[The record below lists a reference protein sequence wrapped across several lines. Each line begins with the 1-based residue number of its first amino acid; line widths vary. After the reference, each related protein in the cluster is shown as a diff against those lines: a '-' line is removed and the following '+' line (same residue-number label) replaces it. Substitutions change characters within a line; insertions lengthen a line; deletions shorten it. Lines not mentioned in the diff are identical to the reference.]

1 MNNTGFG
8 GNTGFGSNNTGF
20 GGGNTSFGNTNTGF
34 GFNNGNTQ
42 QTAGLCAGGFNQV
55 TEYVRA
61 TPSGHFDTLNGSVAA
76 LESKLQAKCP
86 YYGKS
91 EGWDAPRFWSPQQG
105 VVEKKEKEEEEKGE
119 VWQGAHGA
127 VDKMV
132 GVMVEWQGCS
142 QPVSVNARATVKEL
156 KQVVQKTFGLTEA
169 ISLLHGDRALTD
181 SECVGFLFRDLPYVT
196 AVLGETP
203 APEPRECY
211 RAQVPS
217 LTDPSYILTPSIESL
232 KGLLNSEL
240 ACVKDVVIEKPGV
253 GKIAWLEGVDLR
265 GVNLSDVVE
274 ITTDEHGAS
283 SIAVSAEVVSEE

>member
-1 MNNTGFG
+1 M
-8 GNTGFGSNNTGF
+8 
-20 GGGNTSFGNTNTGF
+20 
-34 GFNNGNTQ
+34 
-42 QTAGLCAGGFNQV
+42 

-61 TPSGHFDTLNGSVAA
+61 TPSGHFDTLNGSVTA
-76 LESKLQAKCP
+76 LEGKLQAKCP

-91 EGWDAPRFWSPQQG
+91 EGWDAPRFWSPREV
-105 VVEKKEKEEEEKGE
+105 VVEKKEEEKKEEEEKGE
-119 VWQGAHGA
+119 VWQGTHGA

-132 GVMVEWQGCS
+132 GVMVEWQGRS
-142 QPVSVNARATVKEL
+142 QPVSINSRATVKEL
-156 KQVVQKTFGLTEA
+156 KQVVQKTFGVAEA

-211 RAQVPS
+211 HAQVPS
-217 LTDPSYILTPSIESL
+217 LTDPSYTVTPSIESL

-274 ITTDEHGAS
+274 ITTDEKGAP
-283 SIAVSAEVVSEE
+283 SIAVSAEVVSEG

>member
-1 MNNTGFG
+1 MPPV
-8 GNTGFGSNNTGF
+8 S
-20 GGGNTSFGNTNTGF
+20 
-34 GFNNGNTQ
+34 
-42 QTAGLCAGGFNQV
+42 GLL
-55 TEYVRA
+55 
-61 TPSGHFDTLNGSVAA
+61 S
-76 LESKLQAKCP
+76 
-86 YYGKS
+86 
-91 EGWDAPRFWSPQQG
+91 
-105 VVEKKEKEEEEKGE
+105 E

-203 APEPRECY
+203 APEPQEGY
-211 RAQVPS
+211 HAQVPS